1 MSWENLKGFENDYE
15 IFNEFPYQLRKKSN
29 QRIVKECIDR
39 QSGYVKCRL
48 NQKMYYKHRLI
59 ANQFI
64 ENPDNYECVDHI
76 NHIRTDNRI
85 ENLRWVSRR
94 MNNNNIS
101 YQTFV
106 DEISDE
112 AIVVDKY
119 SDWEFE
125 FLYFDLETD
134 TFYVFNGINYAVKPK
149 FTNKWGSWR
158 IDIRDK
164 NGKIRSI
171 CYNKFKREYGLI

>member
-15 IFNEFPYQLRKKSN
+15 IYTEFPYQIRKKSN
-29 QRIVKECIDR
+29 QRIIKERIHKTN
-39 QSGYVKCRL
+39 GYVQCTL
-48 NQKMYYKHRLI
+48 NCKPYLKHRII

-94 MNNNNIS
+94 MNMNNKS
-101 YQTFV
+101 DQTFV

-112 AIVVDKY
+112 SIVVDKY
-119 SDWEFE
+119 NDHEFE
-125 FLYFDLETD
+125 FLYFDAETD
-134 TFYVFNGINYAVKPK
+134 TFYVYNGINYVVKPK
-149 FTNKWGSWR
+149 FINKWKNWHIR
-158 IDIRDK
+158 IRDK
-164 NGKIRSI
+164 NGKIRAI
-171 CYNKFKREYGLI
+171 YYNKFKREYGLI